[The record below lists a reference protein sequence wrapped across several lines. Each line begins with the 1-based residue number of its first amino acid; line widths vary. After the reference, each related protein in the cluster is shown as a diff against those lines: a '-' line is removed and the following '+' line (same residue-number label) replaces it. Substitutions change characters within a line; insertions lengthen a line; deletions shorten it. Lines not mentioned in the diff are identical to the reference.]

1 LWRVNDVSEGGGN
14 GSAPLLF
21 RDHIVKAGGIL
32 VFRSR
37 VVKPALVFV
46 FFSGSVAYSPFCGFS
61 AVLKLLALFPKPLLL
76 SILVRVTLAVPI
88 TFDDRLL

>member
-1 LWRVNDVSEGGGN
+1 LWRVNDVNEGGGN

-37 VVKPALVFV
+37 VVKLALVFV
-46 FFSGSVAYSPFCGFS
+46 FFSSSVP
-61 AVLKLLALFPKPLLL
+61 
-76 SILVRVTLAVPI
+76 
-88 TFDDRLL
+88 